1 MLLIDKMKSFKF
13 SNNKRV
19 VVNYILEKQELIRN
33 YSTKAIADATYTSP
47 SILIRIAKKLNFPG
61 CNALKEAYINELS
74 YLKKHFQGIDA
85 NLPFNSND
93 STFDIVNKIGQLY
106 MESIMDTL
114 SLFNNGSLK
123 NATELINKSSH
134 IQLFAASRNIYV
146 AKEFSFKLN
155 RINKSSRASCLVDD
169 IYFDARRCSSNEC
182 AIVISYSGKTLAMLK
197 ICELLEKN
205 NVPII
210 AITSIGHNALSKYA
224 KAVLHI
230 TTREKEFSKIANY
243 SSLTSINIVLDI
255 LYFCLFSLNYHDN
268 LNFKINLS
276 KQIEFRNHINNKIIK
291 ENIE

>member
-1 MLLIDKMKSFKF
+1 
-13 SNNKRV
+13 
-19 VVNYILEKQELIRN
+19 
-33 YSTKAIADATYTSP
+33 
-47 SILIRIAKKLNFPG
+47 
-61 CNALKEAYINELS
+61 
-74 YLKKHFQGIDA
+74 
-85 NLPFNSND
+85 
-93 STFDIVNKIGQLY
+93 
-106 MESIMDTL
+106 
-114 SLFNNGSLK
+114 
-123 NATELINKSSH
+123 
-134 IQLFAASRNIYV
+134 
-146 AKEFSFKLN
+146 
-155 RINKSSRASCLVDD
+155 
-169 IYFDARRCSSNEC
+169 
-182 AIVISYSGKTLAMLK
+182 MLK

-276 KQIEFRNHINNKIIK
+276 TQIEFRNHINNKIIK